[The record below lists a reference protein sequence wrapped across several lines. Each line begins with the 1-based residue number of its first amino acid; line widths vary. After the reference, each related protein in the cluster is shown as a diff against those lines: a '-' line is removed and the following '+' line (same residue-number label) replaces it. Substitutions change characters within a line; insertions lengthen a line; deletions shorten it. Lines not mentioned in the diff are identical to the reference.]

1 MPAIGTQVFSGLK
14 PKLANHLLDDANATT
29 AQNCYLVDGY
39 LRPLK
44 GRAQERTWTGSPLTV
59 YKYENT
65 SSWLQW
71 NTRVHVA
78 KSVNPNLNRLY
89 YSGAG
94 EPRVGDPTSDMVSGA
109 GPYPNV
115 TYKLGLP
122 KPLNAPTVAVT
133 VDQPDPETD
142 YTSLDLETRY
152 YVVTYVAKWA
162 PEEIESASS
171 PVSLAVSCY
180 PDSHCTVTLPGA
192 PVSSGY
198 YPPTH
203 KRIYRSNTGTQSTNY
218 QFVAEVAVAT
228 ATFLDTLDSASLSE
242 VAETLLWEIP
252 PVALTS
258 LTTVGGEFYAGL
270 NGSDVCFSE
279 VRVAY
284 AWPLSYRFP
293 VDDKPVGIAANGNDL
308 VVLTVGRPVVFVGN
322 TPEAM
327 QQIRLSEFQ
336 PCMSEPSIVVFG
348 GMVCYAGADGLI
360 GVSSSQG
367 FVNLTEKILTRDVWQ
382 GMSPSTMKI
391 VVWERYLYI
400 TSSVGNWLLD
410 LAEESFWPITLK
422 YDAAYYDGYSD
433 TLFVSEGS
441 TLYRFGEGSNLTYI
455 WQSKLYPAPQI
466 SLAVAKVINS
476 ASYPNTIF
484 EYLVDGTMIYRRK
497 LTSSQPFRLPAR
509 RASNVMYRLTGTD
522 VIRTVSLA
530 NSPQELMP

>member
-1 MPAIGTQVFSGLK
+1 MPAIGTDLFAGLR
-14 PKLANHLLDDANATT
+14 PKVATHLLEDANATV

-44 GRAQERTWTGSPLTV
+44 GRTTDRSWTGSPKTV

-89 YSGAG
+89 FSGSG
-94 EPRVGDPTSDMVSGA
+94 EPRVGDPTSDMVSGG

-122 KPLNAPTVAVT
+122 APLNPPAVT
-133 VDQPDPETD
+133 VTVDKPDANTD
-142 YTSLDLETRY
+142 YTTLDLETRY

-162 PEEIESASS
+162 PEEIESGSS
-171 PVSLAVSCY
+171 PVSTQVSCY
-180 PDSHCTVTLPGA
+180 PDSHCTVTLPAA
-192 PVSSGY
+192 PASNGY

-203 KRIYRSNTGTQSTNY
+203 KRIYRSNTGTQSTNF
-218 QFVAEVAVAT
+218 QFVAEVPIAT
-228 ATFLDTLDSASLSE
+228 ASYLDTAEAAALSE

-252 PVALTS
+252 PVGLTC
-258 LTTVGGEFYAGL
+258 LTTVGGEFYAGI

-293 VDDKPVGIAANGNDL
+293 VDDKPVGLAANGNDL

-322 TPEAM
+322 NPEAM

-367 FVNLTEKILTRDVWQ
+367 FVNLTEAILTRDAWQ
-382 GMSPSTMKI
+382 AMDPSTMKI

-400 TSSVGNWLLD
+400 TSTAGNWLLD
-410 LAEESFWPITLK
+410 LAEKAFWPITLG

-433 TLFVSEGS
+433 TLYVSQGS
-441 TLYRFGEGSNLTYI
+441 TLYRFAEGAALTYV

-466 SLAVAKVINS
+466 SLAAAKIVNS
-476 ASYPNTIF
+476 GAYTNTVF
-484 EYLVDGTMIYRRK
+484 EYLVDGSVIYKRK

-509 RASNVMYRLTGTD
+509 RAANVMYRLTGTD
-522 VIRTVSLA
+522 VVRSASLA
-530 NSPQELMP
+530 TSPGELKP